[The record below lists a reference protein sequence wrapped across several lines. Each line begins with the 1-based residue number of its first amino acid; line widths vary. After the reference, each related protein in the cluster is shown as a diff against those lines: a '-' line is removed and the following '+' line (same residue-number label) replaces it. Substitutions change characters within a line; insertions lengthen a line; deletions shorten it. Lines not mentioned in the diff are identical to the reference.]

1 MFDEHVYSGGNSV
14 KIISL
19 FVCPQIL
26 TEHEDFYSRHTASFI
41 QHAASYFQYSA
52 SFILY
57 AVSFLQHGNS
67 IIKQF
72 SSQDTKARDIL
83 SKRIFE
89 DIKEM
94 QRNTESL
101 KSAGICPEEIGAK
114 VLMSAALAAPP
125 NQGLSLVA
133 TADGGA
139 TALDVNILISE
150 DRNFIENVELLKKS
164 LEEIK
169 STFKKLEKESAEARV
184 EITPTDMKE
193 VWISHI
199 YVFKLKEMNE
209 GLIEFEKLLQVMD
222 KLVTLTGRTIRV
234 HPTHEVVK
242 ELKKSI
248 LLSADQCQVVVSECN
263 KVKIQLLVVR
273 KTISTTTQSFIQ
285 LYFINPVGV

>member
-1 MFDEHVYSGGNSV
+1 M
-14 KIISL
+14 SL

-26 TEHEDFYSRHTASFI
+26 TEHADFYSHRAASFI

-52 SFILY
+52 SFILQ
-57 AVSFLQHGNS
+57 AASFLQHGNS
-67 IIKQF
+67 IIKHF
-72 SSQDTKARDIL
+72 SSQDTKAREIL
-83 SKRIFE
+83 SKRIFD

-101 KSAGICPEEIGAK
+101 KSAGVCTGEIGAK

-125 NQGLSLVA
+125 NRGLSLVA
-133 TADGGA
+133 ASADDGA
-139 TALDVNILISE
+139 AALDVNILISE
-150 DRNFIENVELLKKS
+150 DRNFIENCELLKKS

-263 KVKIQLLVVR
+263 KVKIQLLEVR

-285 LYFINPVGV
+285 PYYITPVGV

>member
-14 KIISL
+14 KIMSL

-72 SSQDTKARDIL
+72 SSQDTKAREIL

-94 QRNTESL
+94 QRR
-101 KSAGICPEEIGAK
+101 IGAK

-199 YVFKLKEMNE
+199 YVFTLKEMNE

-222 KLVTLTGRTIRV
+222 KLVTLTGRAIRV

-263 KVKIQLLVVR
+263 KVKI
-273 KTISTTTQSFIQ
+273 
-285 LYFINPVGV
+285 